1 MVPPEALVFRRH
13 ERLDHPVLGIGAVP
27 GAAVLVVRAEADA
40 QQRAGAVAQGDAG
53 GIARGFLERR
63 VEPPERDGEDA
74 DTGRGAELRHAP

>member
-1 MVPPEALVFRRH
+1 MSRLSPSQIGTLERR
-13 ERLDHPVLGIGAVP
+13 
-27 GAAVLVVRAEADA
+27 VRAEADA

-74 DTGRGAELRHAP
+74 DTGRGAELRHAPRDGVRLCMGGETR